1 MIYNGGRNHVL
12 STRKH
17 VLSLSLHLLCFSNS
31 AKSWRKASGE
41 KSFVVYRS
49 NRNRNDLTIF
59 CRWDTAARMQKFVK
73 SAELKRRMMDAGVI
87 SKPELYFFS
96 KAEDLSV

>member
-1 MIYNGGRNHVL
+1 MSYVL
-12 STRKH
+12 IRHRVADYAKWKR
-17 VLSLSLHLLCFSNS
+17 VVNS

-41 KSFVVYRS
+41 KSFEVYRS

-59 CRWDTAARMQKFVK
+59 SRWDTAARMQKFVK